1 MRILSICVAA
11 LLLSGCVESDVQ
23 NAGGTLTSSAASSP
37 RPKAIVVSDFS
48 VDSDV
53 LLIDRGY
60 TARLERKIGAFPTFE
75 RKPRTIDRVND
86 EIVAT
91 IVATLREAGLEA
103 APGAEESMAASI
115 DAVIVKGRLRPSD
128 AGAKK
133 NEAGIGGGKSNV
145 TADMTMSK
153 FSRFGKRDLMSFS
166 AGTSGK
172 LPSGKA
178 ATADNA
184 AIAGVLAAGDGAK
197 EKLSPDVEGAA
208 RKLGHAIGDKIVAY
222 ARAQGW
228 LNQAGGDDAVA
239 KPAEEKPAQGKTSQ
253 AKTSQA
259 KTSQADAAHE
269 DTGDKAH
276 VSPLPGDEEPQL
288 AQPAVRPKKKPAA

>member
-11 LLLSGCVESDVQ
+11 LLLSGCVESDL
-23 NAGGTLTSSAASSP
+23 GPGTLASSGASSP
-37 RPKAIVVSDFS
+37 KPKAIVVSDFVVS
-48 VDSDV
+48 SDV

-91 IVATLREAGLEA
+91 VVATLREAGLEA
-103 APGAEESMAASI
+103 APGAEESLSASS
-115 DAVIVKGRLRPSD
+115 DAVIVKGRLRPAD

-145 TADMTMSK
+145 TADMTLSK
-153 FSRFGKRDLMSFS
+153 VSALGQRDLMSFS
-166 AGTSGK
+166 AGASGK

-178 ATADNA
+178 AAADNA
-184 AIAGVLAAGDGAK
+184 TIAGVLAAGDGAK
-197 EKLSPDVEGAA
+197 EKLSPDVESAS
-208 RKLGHAIGDKIVAY
+208 RKLGRAIGDKIVAY
-222 ARAQGW
+222 AKAQGW
-228 LNQAGGDDAVA
+228 LNAAGSDDVAA
-239 KPAEEKPAQGKTSQ
+239 KPAEEKPAPAKPAQ

-259 KTSQADAAHE
+259 ETTHA
-269 DTGDKAH
+269 DTGDKAEA
-276 VSPLPGDEEPQL
+276 SPLPGDEEPQMVKL
-288 AQPAVRPKKKPAA
+288 PATKPKKKPAA

>member
-23 NAGGTLTSSAASSP
+23 NAGGTLTSSATSSP

-91 IVATLREAGLEA
+91 IVATLRQAGLDA
-103 APGAEESMAASI
+103 APGAEESMAASS

-128 AGAKK
+128 ANAKK

-145 TADMTMSK
+145 TADMTVSK
-153 FSRFGKRDLMSFS
+153 FSSFGKRELMSFS
-166 AGTSGK
+166 AGASGK

-178 ATADNA
+178 AAADNA

-197 EKLSPDVEGAA
+197 EKLSPDVEIAS
-208 RKLGHAIGDKIVAY
+208 RKLGRAIGDKIVAY

-228 LNQAGGDDAVA
+228 LNRPEADDAA
-239 KPAEEKPAQGKTSQ
+239 KPADEKPAAEKPAQ
-253 AKTSQA
+253 AKTSR
-259 KTSQADAAHE
+259 TEPSHV
-269 DTGDKAH
+269 DTGANAD
-276 VSPLPGDEEPQL
+276 VSPLPGDEDTQMVKL
-288 AQPAVRPKKKPAA
+288 PAGKPKKKPAA

>member
-11 LLLSGCVESDVQ
+11 LLLSGCVESDL
-23 NAGGTLTSSAASSP
+23 GPGTLASSGASSP
-37 RPKAIVVSDFS
+37 KPKTIVVSDFVVS
-48 VDSDV
+48 SDV

-91 IVATLREAGLEA
+91 VVATLREAGLDA
-103 APGAEESMAASI
+103 APGAEESLSAKS
-115 DAVIVKGRLRPSD
+115 DAVIVKGRLRPAD
-128 AGAKK
+128 AAAKK

-145 TADMTMSK
+145 TADMTLSK
-153 FSRFGKRDLMSFS
+153 VSALGQRDLMSFS
-166 AGTSGK
+166 AGASGK

-178 ATADNA
+178 AAADNA

-197 EKLSPDVEGAA
+197 EKLSPDVESAS
-208 RKLGHAIGDKIVAY
+208 RKLGRAIGDKIVAY

-228 LNQAGGDDAVA
+228 LNQAGSDDVAV
-239 KPAEEKPAQGKTSQ
+239 KPAEEKPAP
-253 AKTSQA
+253 AKTSHA
-259 KTSQADAAHE
+259 
-269 DTGDKAH
+269 DTGDKADA
-276 VSPLPGDEEPQL
+276 STLPGDEEPQMVKL
-288 AQPAVRPKKKPAA
+288 PDSKPKKKPAA